1 MSIHDQPKVRRKIH
15 AETNVFL
22 KRQYV
27 MKTTSICQSFPPRL
41 LSGPRAVCASLGI
54 ISSLLFSACTLPYG
68 MYTDERDIS
77 TQVSD
82 KSIATDIKTR
92 LMGQKLSEGW
102 AVSVYCFR
110 GNVYLVGEI
119 PEVQRD
125 WAVNLAK
132 RTDGVQ
138 NVVTHWFNGP
148 SLDGDTLASVK
159 LSANLIGAP
168 NVNSTQ
174 IYSEV
179 HAGEAVLLGIVSDQ
193 GVVNRA
199 IRTAKNTPGI
209 VKVTSYLLY

>member
-1 MSIHDQPKVRRKIH
+1 MKNNPDCRP
-15 AETNVFL
+15 FL
-22 KRQYV
+22 
-27 MKTTSICQSFPPRL
+27 PRP
-41 LSGPRAVCASLGI
+41 LSGSRALCASLGI
-54 ISSLLFSACTLPYG
+54 IGALLLSACTLPYG
-68 MYTDERDIS
+68 IYTDERDVS
-77 TQVSD
+77 TQASD
-82 KSIATDIKTR
+82 TSVAADIKTR

-119 PEVQRD
+119 PEAQRE

-132 RTDGVQ
+132 RTEGVRS
-138 NVVTHWFNGP
+138 VVPYWFDGP
-148 SLDGDTLASVK
+148 SLDGDTLASVR
-159 LSANLIGAP
+159 LSANLISAP
-168 NVNSTQ
+168 NLNSTQ
-174 IYSEV
+174 IHSEV

>member
-1 MSIHDQPKVRRKIH
+1 
-15 AETNVFL
+15 
-22 KRQYV
+22 
-27 MKTTSICQSFPPRL
+27 MKNNSSFHHPLCGSLPTPRT
-41 LSGPRAVCASLGI
+41 VCASLGI
-54 ISSLLFSACTLPYG
+54 IGSLLLSACTLPYG
-68 MYTDERDIS
+68 VYTDERDVS

-82 KSIATDIKTR
+82 KSVATDIKTR
-92 LMGQKLSEGW
+92 LMGQKLAEGW

-119 PEVQRD
+119 PEAQRE

-132 RTDGVQ
+132 RTEGVRS
-138 NVVTHWFNGP
+138 VATHWFDGP
-148 SLDGDTLASVK
+148 ALDGDTLASVT
-159 LSANLIGAP
+159 LSANLISTP

-174 IYSEV
+174 VYSEV

-199 IRTAKNTPGI
+199 VRTAQNTPGI